1 MTETEILE
9 TVARRSAPWK
19 LYGSAPT
26 QSAASQH
33 AIWRFVAM
41 AKSLVMKLRVKTSAT
56 TAIRLVLMDA
66 VLLVKSNVVFS
77 AEVGMLK
84 GLIHVR
90 LSVAM
95 DSLQEMRLVTTATC
109 LPEMDAVPR
118 ALCRKV
124 SRVQGQYVDCRD
136 ARAGYAE
143 MAKSLLAKKALQPGI
158 AMTEIFSQT
167 MAVIPLAA

>member
-1 MTETEILE
+1 MH
-9 TVARRSAPWK
+9 SASSPH
-19 LYGSAPT
+19 SADIVEAS
-26 QSAASQH
+26 SAAVGPMNLPRKLNASGGAGAGCGVGATERLGRN
-33 AIWRFVAM
+33 AIA
-41 AKSLVMKLRVKTSAT
+41 AA
-56 TAIRLVLMDA
+56 A
-66 VLLVKSNVVFS
+66 SN
-77 AEVGMLK
+77 A
-84 GLIHVR
+84 
-90 LSVAM
+90 
-95 DSLQEMRLVTTATC
+95 TTATC